1 MSKRAGVRRYGFIV
15 ALAVAVVT
23 GVLTLGGTAYAAAC
37 TTTPTTDA
45 ALMSAVAAG
54 SPGDVICLNANQ
66 QYSPTAPLEVKRN
79 LTIETDPAQ
88 LAIAGN
94 RAGIISGSAV
104 VGGSTAL
111 DPFQNDVLVVN
122 TGVTLTLH
130 QIVETQTVQPSNGG
144 VVVLSGG
151 TLFID
156 HSLLSG
162 NTGNAV
168 NIKAG
173 GTGTITNSTLTNSIN
188 GFDGL
193 LLGGTAT
200 LNQDTI
206 AGNAG
211 DGIDKTAAASASVT
225 NTILANN
232 TLANCNSSA
241 GLTGSHSGDTGTSC
255 GATITTG
262 GFSNVSAGIA
272 ASPANNGGPTNTLAL
287 TAASPAIGAGT
298 GAGGGADDQRGFLRD
313 ASPDIGAYEFGATA
327 PATLTVIKHVVGPG
341 SASSF
346 QITVTGGGAN
356 PATFPGA
363 DTPGTQVT
371 IASGAA
377 YSINETGP
385 AGYTASASGNCASP
399 PAGPPLP
406 ATGTAGAAGTNVTC
420 TITNTAVGFNLLVTK
435 TVDNTGCAS
444 NCATPADFTMTV
456 MDTTANQQLGQF
468 PGSVAGT
475 SVQVPAGHAY
485 NVTEQAD
492 AAQTGKY
499 TPSTTGP
506 CSGTATVNGGGT
518 CAFTNSFLTC
528 PQPAN
533 SGPQPAP
540 GAPGSSSNTC
550 VNANV
555 AATIQVTSPASISF
569 PALAVGQTS
578 GLVGVPV
585 TVFSNDPTGY
595 QLTVKRTAFYS
606 PTDIPLAI
614 SCPAVAAPQAFL
626 APFTGASAQI
636 PVGSSLNLGTSNQIT
651 TVSGDSWP
659 FQFQLGPI
667 PFGIPAGAH
676 QSVVTF
682 TAVGL

>member
-1 MSKRAGVRRYGFIV
+1 
-15 ALAVAVVT
+15 
-23 GVLTLGGTAYAAAC
+23 
-37 TTTPTTDA
+37 
-45 ALMSAVAAG
+45 
-54 SPGDVICLNANQ
+54 
-66 QYSPTAPLEVKRN
+66 

-104 VGGSTAL
+104 VGGASNL
-111 DPFQNDVLVVN
+111 DAFQNDVLVVSS
-122 TGVTLTLH
+122 GVTLTLH
-130 QIVETQTVQPSNGG
+130 QVVETQTVQPSNGG

-168 NIKAG
+168 DIKAS

-193 LLGGTAT
+193 LLGGSVT
-200 LNQDTI
+200 LNEDTI
-206 AGNAG
+206 ANNAG
-211 DGIDKTAAASASVT
+211 DGIDKTAAATATVN
-225 NTILANN
+225 NTILSGN

-241 GLTGSHSGDTGTSC
+241 GLTGSHSGSSDATC

-262 GFSNVSAGIA
+262 GFSGVSAGLGA
-272 ASPANNGGPTNTLAL
+272 LANNGGPTNTFSL

-298 GAGGGADDQRGFLRD
+298 AAPTGTDDQRGFFRD
-313 ASPDIGAYEFGATA
+313 AAPDIGAYEFGATA

-341 SASSF
+341 SPGSF
-346 QITVTGGGAN
+346 QITVTGGSAN
-356 PATFPGA
+356 PGTFPGQ
-363 DTPGTQVT
+363 DTPGTPVA
-371 IASGAA
+371 IASNTG

-385 AGYTASASGNCASP
+385 VGYTASASGNCTSP
-399 PAGPPLP
+399 PAGPALP
-406 ATGTAGAAGTNVTC
+406 ATGTTGAAGSNVTC
-420 TITNTAVGFNLLVTK
+420 TITNTANPTQLTVIK
-435 TVDNTGCAS
+435 HVDNTGCSANCSAAS
-444 NCATPADFTMTV
+444 AFTMTV
-456 MDTTANQQLGQF
+456 HDVTANADIASFAGAES
-468 PGSVAGT
+468 PGSPPVA
-475 SVQVPAGHAY
+475 VPAGHVY
-485 NVTEQAD
+485 TVTE
-492 AAQTGKY
+492 
-499 TPSTTGP
+499 TGP
-506 CSGTATVNGGGT
+506 TSNYTQSNGAGCSGTATAGGSIGCT
-518 CAFTNSFLTC
+518 VTNTFIQCT
-528 PQPAN
+528 QPTN

-540 GAPGSSSNTC
+540 GPPGSSSNTC

-569 PALAVGQTS
+569 PPLAVGQTS
-578 GLVGVPV
+578 ALVAVPV
-585 TVFSNDPTGY
+585 NVQTNDPTGY
-595 QLTVKRTAFYS
+595 QLTVKRTAFFS

-636 PVGSSLNLGTSNQIT
+636 PVGSSLNLGTSNT
-651 TVSGDSWP
+651 FTPAAGDAWP

-667 PFGIPAGAH
+667 PFGVPAGAH